1 VATAPEILAIEK
13 LHQAAQARLG
23 FAAAFL
29 SLAEWQAAVA
39 PLSPAATAA
48 SWLTSSL
55 KVIVAIRIL
64 SRRLAVQHYQ
74 LIRALETGRTLGVP
88 EGSPASTTTTTL
100 GSLRSNFRSTAL
112 DIASLPSP
120 LTRSDDP
127 DIRWFEERLAAVPQ
141 DALPGA
147 IHLDDIEVDPLIQEY
162 LDVEG
167 DGDAT
172 TIPID
177 RYSWPEDMSLDQ
189 VDTAYRDLL
198 RKQATDAGSRVSDLR
213 KSADLSPD
221 EVLTQIETVH
231 GSTGSIGSGTV
242 DAAGIAS
249 GRDAILG
256 AIRND
261 RLVLAVARG
270 TGPDPC
276 AFCALLASRGFVYKS
291 EATAGVGDSEAI
303 VKYHIHCH
311 CYPIFRFVRAS
322 ELPPLN
328 AYFQE
333 KWPEVTEGY
342 RGHDAVK
349 AWRRWIYAQRKA
361 NPGAPHGISVF
372 ARTQP

>member
-1 VATAPEILAIEK
+1 MATAPEVLAAER

-29 SLAEWQAAVA
+29 SLAEWQAVA
-39 PLSPAATAA
+39 PLNPAATAA
-48 SWLTSSL
+48 SWLTFSL
-55 KVIVAIRIL
+55 KAIVAIRIM
-64 SRRLAVQHYQ
+64 SRRLAVEHYQ

-88 EGSPASTTTTTL
+88 EGSPSTTTSTTL
-100 GSLRSNFRSTAL
+100 GSLRSNFRRTAL

-127 DIRWFEERLAAVPQ
+127 DIRWFEEQLAAVPQ

-147 IHLDDIEVDPLIQEY
+147 LHLDDIEVDPLIQAY

-167 DGDAT
+167 GGDAT
-172 TIPID
+172 EIPID
-177 RYSWPEDMSLDQ
+177 KYTWPKDMSLEQ
-189 VDTAYRDLL
+189 VDDAYRTLL
-198 RKQATDAGSRVSDLR
+198 RQQAADTGNKVKDLR

-221 EVLTQIETVH
+221 EVLTQIETTH
-231 GSTGSIGSGTV
+231 ASAGSIGSGTV

-261 RLVLAVARG
+261 RLILAVARG

-276 AFCALLASRGFVYKS
+276 AFCAMLASRGFVYKS
-291 EATAGVGDSEAI
+291 EATAGVGDSEGI

-322 ELPPLN
+322 ELPALN
-328 AYFQE
+328 RYFQE
-333 KWPEVTEGY
+333 KWTDVTDGY
-342 RGHDAVK
+342 SGHDAVK

-361 NPGAPHGISVF
+361 NPGAPHGVSIF
-372 ARTQP
+372 AQTP

>member
-1 VATAPEILAIEK
+1 MATAPEVLAIEK

-29 SLAEWQAAVA
+29 SLAEWQAVA
-39 PLSPAATAA
+39 PLNPAATAA
-48 SWLTSSL
+48 SWLTFSL
-55 KVIVAIRIL
+55 KTIVAIRIL

-88 EGSPASTTTTTL
+88 EGSPSTTTTTL

-127 DIRWFEERLAAVPQ
+127 AIRWFEEQLAAVPK

-167 DGDAT
+167 GGDAT
-172 TIPID
+172 TISID
-177 RYSWPEDMSLDQ
+177 KYTWPEDMSLDQ
-189 VDTAYRDLL
+189 VEAAYSDLL
-198 RKQATDAGSRVSDLR
+198 RKQAADAGSRVKDLR

-221 EVLTQIETVH
+221 EVLTQIEANH
-231 GSTGSIGSGTV
+231 ASAGSIGSGTV

-249 GRDAILG
+249 GRDATLG

-276 AFCALLASRGFVYKS
+276 YFCALLASRGFVYKS
-291 EATAGVGDSEAI
+291 EATAGVGDTEGI
-303 VKYHIHCH
+303 VKYHVHCH
-311 CYPIFRFVRAS
+311 CFPIFRFVRAS

-333 KWPEVTEGY
+333 KWTDVTDDY
-342 RGHDAVK
+342 SGHDKVK

-372 ARTQP
+372 ARTKP

>member
-1 VATAPEILAIEK
+1 MATAPEILAIEK

-29 SLAEWQAAVA
+29 SLAEWQAVA
-39 PLSPAATAA
+39 PLNPAATAA
-48 SWLTSSL
+48 SWLTFSL
-55 KVIVAIRIL
+55 KAIVAIRIL

-88 EGSPASTTTTTL
+88 EGSPSTTTSTTL
-100 GSLRSNFRSTAL
+100 GSLRSSFRKTAI

-127 DIRWFEERLAAVPQ
+127 NIRWFEEQLASIPK
-141 DALPGA
+141 DFLPGA
-147 IHLDDIEVDPLIQEY
+147 IHLDDIEVDPLIQSY
-162 LDVEG
+162 MDVEG
-167 DGDAT
+167 GGDAKA
-172 TIPID
+172 IPVD
-177 RYSWPEDMSLDQ
+177 KYTWPEDMSLDQ
-189 VDTAYRDLL
+189 VDAAYRDLL
-198 RKQATDAGSRVSDLR
+198 RKQAEDTGSRVKDLR

-221 EVLTQIETVH
+221 EVLTQIETTH
-231 GSTGSIGSGTV
+231 ASAGSIGSGTV

-249 GRDAILG
+249 GRDAMLG

-276 AFCALLASRGFVYKS
+276 AFCALLAGRGFVYKS
-291 EATAGVGDSEAI
+291 EATAGVGDSETI

-322 ELPPLN
+322 ELPALN

-333 KWPEVTEGY
+333 KWPEVTQGY
-342 RGHDAVK
+342 SGHDAVK

-372 ARTQP
+372 ARTNP